1 MTAVLDRVDVVIVGA
16 GMSGLVAARD
26 LMRAGFDVRVVEA
39 ADRPGG
45 RAYGVTSRL
54 GTRLDLGG
62 QWVGAGHERL
72 IALTDELGG
81 TLYPMETP
89 RVPRI
94 VDCGRR
100 VRPYSP
106 SVLTAAASLAALE
119 LMSRTRVPERWRE
132 MTLDRV
138 MSRVPGARTRR
149 LLSLL
154 AGVSSTAELDKV
166 TLGALA
172 TTVGVMGGAIGMLTS
187 RGGAQE
193 SLIVE
198 GVGHLIDR
206 MADDLGA
213 RLMLGVDATAV
224 RRDDDEVVVST
235 SVGRIAADHVVIAV
249 SPPVAKRIAHD
260 PALPYSRTD
269 AEQSMR
275 MGSVYKAVAVYPT
288 PFWRVDA
295 PAETLVTGDIGI
307 GVFDS
312 SAPGGAGHLTVL
324 VGGSDARTFD
334 DLGPRERR
342 ARVLDVL
349 GDLFGDDARAPAD
362 WHDKVWHVD
371 TFVEGGYVAMP
382 LPGTVGGDLPAYS
395 TPSGRVHWA
404 GTETSDDHPGYLEG
418 AICAGRRAAAEVADL
433 RS

>member
-1 MTAVLDRVDVVIVGA
+1 MSGLPDRVDVVVVGA

-26 LMRAGFDVRVVEA
+26 LTRAGLDVCVVEA

-45 RAYGVTSRL
+45 RAYGVTSGL
-54 GTRLDLGG
+54 GSRLDLGG

-72 IALTDELGG
+72 LALTDELGG
-81 TLYPMETP
+81 TVYPMETP

-106 SVLTAAASLAALE
+106 AVLIGVASIAALE
-119 LMSRTRVPERWRE
+119 LMSRTRVPHKWSGL
-132 MTLDRV
+132 TLDRLI
-138 MSRVPGARTRR
+138 SRVPGARTRR
-149 LLSLL
+149 LLSLV

-172 TTVGVMGGAIGMLTS
+172 TTVGVMGGAVGMLS
-187 RGGAQE
+187 SQGGAQE

-198 GVGHLIDR
+198 GAGHLVDR

-213 RLMLGVDATAV
+213 RVVLGVRATAV
-224 RRDDDEVVVST
+224 RRGDEGVDVST
-235 SVGRIAADHVVIAV
+235 SAGRIAADHVVIAV
-249 SPPVAKRIAHD
+249 PPPVAKRIAHH
-260 PALPYSRTD
+260 PPLPDGRTN
-269 AEQSMR
+269 AERSMR
-275 MGSVYKAVAVYPT
+275 MGSVYKAVAVYPR
-288 PFWRVDA
+288 PFWRKDG
-295 PAETLVTGDIGI
+295 PAETLAMGDIGI

-334 DLGPRERR
+334 DLGPQERR
-342 ARVLDVL
+342 ARILDVL
-349 GDLFGDDARAPAD
+349 GDLFGDDARTPAD
-362 WHDKVWHVD
+362 WHDKVWHLD
-371 TFVEGGYVAMP
+371 AFVEGGYVAMP
-382 LPGTVGGDLPAYS
+382 LPETVGADLPAYS
-395 TPSGRVHWA
+395 TASGRVHWA

-418 AICAGRRAAAEVADL
+418 AICAGRRAAAEITDL
-433 RS
+433 RP